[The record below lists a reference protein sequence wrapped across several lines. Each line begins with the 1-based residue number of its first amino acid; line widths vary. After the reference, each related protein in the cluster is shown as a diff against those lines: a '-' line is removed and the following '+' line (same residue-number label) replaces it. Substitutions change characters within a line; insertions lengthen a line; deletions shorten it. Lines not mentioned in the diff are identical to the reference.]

1 MNAHSWLTEYEHR
14 LSMLLSQVFI
24 YVTFSYAY
32 QFTYQISAWIS
43 KISIFNS
50 QNGQEGGTAS
60 LCQFLSKSLQPWPR
74 YRDFSN
80 FQDGGRRHVGFL
92 KFQIFNG
99 RKGQEGRSASVCQIS
114 SKSVEPGPRYVN
126 FNIMLVWLKNAYS
139 RPFLRFFGGTF
150 PPNDVT
156 HRPNIQRDHP
166 FGRTTSFEDY
176 LVQLPRYKRAI
187 MSKIAKFSD
196 PPHKLPRGSQSL
208 FNRPLPN
215 LVNI

>member
-1 MNAHSWLTEYEHR
+1 MWNCIS
-14 LSMLLSQVFI
+14 VPNFI
-24 YVTFSYAY
+24 E
-32 QFTYQISAWIS
+32 I
-43 KISIFNS
+43 
-50 QNGQEGGTAS
+50 GGTTAEI
-60 LCQFLSKSLQPWPR
+60 C
-74 YRDFSN
+74 DF
-80 FQDGGRRHVGFL
+80 QYYA
-92 KFQIFNG
+92 I
-99 RKGQEGRSASVCQIS
+99 
-114 SKSVEPGPRYVN
+114 
-126 FNIMLVWLKNAYS
+126 VWLENAYS